1 MNADLLAMLS
11 GAGGLGG
18 GAGTGGGRGDR
29 GGRGSEGTELIR
41 FKAGKLRAE
50 LQQVRSFLRVV
61 VLVVFVRASAFAALK
76 LAGRPLACMSCPV
89 LLPQFLLLHD
99 RASAS

>member
-61 VLVVFVRASAFAALK
+61 VVFVRASAFAALK
-76 LAGRPLACMSCPV
+76 LAGRRLACMSCPV

>member
-61 VLVVFVRASAFAALK
+61 VVFVRASAFAALK

-89 LLPQFLLLHD
+89 LLHD